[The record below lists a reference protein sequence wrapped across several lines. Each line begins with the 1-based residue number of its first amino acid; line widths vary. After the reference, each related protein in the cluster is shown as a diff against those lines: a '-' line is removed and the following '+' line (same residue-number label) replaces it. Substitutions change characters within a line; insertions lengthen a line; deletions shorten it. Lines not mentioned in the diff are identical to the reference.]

1 MNEWKKEN
9 KERKKERKKR
19 LETSQEFSFYILV
32 ILEVWEQ
39 IPKGQMAFFYF
50 HTQ

>member
-1 MNEWKKEN
+1 MKEGKQRE
-9 KERKKERKKR
+9 KEREKKR
-19 LETSQEFSFYILV
+19 LKTSQEFSFYILV
-32 ILEVWEQ
+32 MLEVREQ